1 MSHHRKVRNG
11 EIAIRNSETQG
22 TMVVPERSY
31 DKYWNSRGWV
41 PVGKSTIDEVIA
53 SDGYG
58 SAAEAVEDLG
68 EDEVGSEILDK
79 AVSEGYVKKSTKKKT
94 SGS

>member
-1 MSHHRKVRNG
+1 MSDHRKVRDG
-11 EIAIRNSETQG
+11 EIAVRNPDTQG
-22 TMVVPERSY
+22 TMVVPVKSFE
-31 DKYWNSRGWV
+31 DYWKGRGWV

-94 SGS
+94 PGS

>member
-11 EIAIRNSETQG
+11 EIAIRNAETQG
-22 TMVVPERSY
+22 TMVVPARSY
-31 DKYWNSRGWV
+31 DKYWKGRGWV
-41 PVGKSTIDEVIA
+41 PVGKSTIDEVIET
-53 SDGYG
+53 DGYG